1 MSQDDDTVVERTFM
15 ALADLARR
23 SRDEEITTDLLYE
36 VVCEWTTD
44 EVTDDG
50 PVGTDSMILG
60 SYMIE
65 HLSTQVHL
73 RENVAVMV
81 DIAESLASHDIDPE
95 KLIDQDPEEWQRLGM
110 ALTIGSDETLSLDG
124 ELTVSD
130 ILDAVSEDSAPV
142 EGDWEVEARSR
153 LIDKIDY
160 QLFLQE
166 VVSVFL
172 TATIEGDSD
181 RLHHIID
188 DMGCEL
194 THALANTLLIYVQ
207 SRSVLNDGESVKSWL
222 TTMEEMSDKVS
233 DMDDDERI
241 KYAQDH
247 LVGLEDFD

>member
-1 MSQDDDTVVERTFM
+1 M

-23 SRDEEITTDLLYE
+23 SRNEEITTDLLYE

-44 EVTDDG
+44 EVTDEG

-81 DIAESLASHDIDPE
+81 DIAKSLESHDIDPE
-95 KLIDQDPEEWQRLGM
+95 KLIDQDPQEWQKLGM
-110 ALTIGSDETLSLDG
+110 ALAIGSDDPLSLDG
-124 ELTVSD
+124 ELTVAD

-166 VVSVFL
+166 VVAVFL
-172 TATIEGDSD
+172 KATLDGDSE
-181 RLHHIID
+181 RLHHIIE

-207 SRSVLNDGESVKSWL
+207 SRSVLKDGETAAMWV
-222 TTMEEMSDKVS
+222 TTMEEMSETVS
-233 DMDDDERI
+233 AMDDDERI
-241 KYAQDH
+241 EYAQTH